1 MRRYLKSLS
10 LFSLLALT
18 VVGLTLCGT
27 IISPKADLVIN
38 NAKIYTM
45 DTENPSAEA
54 LACVGEKIIAV
65 GNNQDIERYIKGGHT
80 HVINARGRVVLPGF
94 NDAHIHFTS
103 GGQSL
108 MELPLRGITDP
119 QKIQNMVKS
128 QVAKVPSGVVI
139 RGGGF
144 DHETFPERQWPTKAL
159 LDRVAPRN
167 PVILSRMD
175 GHSVWVN
182 SYVLKASNINK
193 NTPDPPGGH
202 IIRDSITGEPTGILQ
217 ETAINLIDIDEEYS
231 QEKRYRL
238 KRKAWLKA
246 MRRANQAGLTSVQH
260 LNGDYDLI
268 QELKEE
274 DLLTLRVTFNMWLED
289 DITKLQLYDSLR
301 QQYPR
306 EDNWIRF
313 GYLKEFVDGSLGSG
327 TALRFTPYQ
336 DNPATSGLAQM
347 SYKELEERVLTADS
361 MGFQIGVHA
370 IGKKA
375 NYWLLNAYQ
384 EARGMNGCRD
394 SRHRSEHAQHLT
406 ADDMQRF
413 KTLGVVAS
421 MQPTHCITDMV
432 FAEKRL
438 GKTGCQGAYAWN
450 SLLKSGARI
459 AFGSD
464 WPVAELDPLL
474 GIYAAVTRQ
483 DTSGQPVDGWF
494 PEERI
499 SVGKAVEL
507 YTRGSAYAEFMEG
520 RKGELKA
527 GMLADMVLLSQNI
540 FDIPPHKILHSKVDY
555 TIVGG
560 KVVYTRN

>member
-1 MRRYLKSLS
+1 MNRYFKTLS
-10 LFSLLALT
+10 LTFVLILTVIALT
-18 VVGLTLCGT
+18 VCGN
-27 IISPKADLVIN
+27 INASKADLIIK
-38 NAKIYTM
+38 NAKIYTL
-45 DTENPSAEA
+45 NPDNPLAEA
-54 LACVGEKIIAV
+54 LACQGERIIAV
-65 GNNQDIERYIKGGHT
+65 GDWKEIQAYKKSGQTN
-80 HVINARGRVVLPGF
+80 VIDAQGRAVLPGF
-94 NDAHIHFTS
+94 NDAHIHFTD
-103 GGQSL
+103 GGKSL
-108 MELPLRGITDP
+108 MELQLRGIEDP
-119 QKIQNMVKS
+119 LKIQQMVKDR
-128 QVAKVPSGVVI
+128 VAKIPPDVII

-159 LDRVAPRN
+159 LDEVAPHN

-182 SYVLKASNINK
+182 SYVLEQSKIDK

-202 IIRDSITGEPTGILQ
+202 IIRNPQSGEPTGILQ
-217 ETAINLIDIDEEYS
+217 ETAINLIDLDEDYTPE
-231 QEKRYRL
+231 QEHQL

-246 MRRANQAGLTSVQH
+246 MRKANQVGLTSIQH
-260 LNGDYDLI
+260 LNGDYNLI
-268 QELKEE
+268 QELKSEG
-274 DLLTLRVTFNMWLED
+274 LLTLRVTFNMWLSD
-289 DITKLQLYDSLR
+289 NMNDLKRYDSLR
-301 QQYPR
+301 QEYPR
-306 EDNWIRF
+306 SNNWVRC

-336 DNPATSGLAQM
+336 YNPATSGLAQM
-347 SYKELEERVLTADS
+347 PYKALEDQIVTADS

-384 EARGMNGCRD
+384 KAREMNGCRD

-464 WPVAELDPLL
+464 WPVAVFDPLL

-483 DTSGQPVDGWF
+483 DTSGRPPGGWF
-494 PEERI
+494 PQERI
-499 SVGKAVEL
+499 SVTQAVEL
-507 YTRGSAYAEFMEG
+507 YTRGSAYAEFMEE
-520 RKGELKA
+520 RKGELTA
-527 GMLADMVLLSQNI
+527 GLLADMVILSKNI
-540 FDIPPHKILHSKVDY
+540 FEIPPREILHSKIDY

-560 KVVYTRN
+560 RVVYQRK